1 MVLKERLAAESAAQ
15 GIYLPITEVRAASDK
30 ILRIQSLQ
38 PDIRNGYLRFCKDQT
53 ELLRQLEQFPLGR
66 HDDGPDALEGAVR
79 LCKQG
84 PRLGTMKIW
93 A

>member
-1 MVLKERLAAESAAQ
+1 V
-15 GIYLPITEVRAASDK
+15 
-30 ILRIQSLQ
+30 LRIQSLQ
-38 PDIRNGYLRFCKDQT
+38 PDIRNGYLLFSRDQT

-84 PRLGTMKIW
+84 GRLTTL
-93 A
+93 ALRV